1 MLKMRKLSI
10 VILLVFA
17 LVGCTSNEMARVY
30 GGSESIDVPQGYKI
44 TNATWKETDIWMFLE
59 PMEEDYKPQTKLF
72 IEKSSFGVWEG
83 EIIFVEHR

>member
-1 MLKMRKLSI
+1 MKKLAI
-10 VILLVFA
+10 IILLASAFA
-17 LVGCTSNEMARVY
+17 GCTSNQMARTY

-44 TNATWKETDIWMFLE
+44 INATWKESDVWMFLE

-83 EIIFVEHR
+83 EIIFVEHK